1 MQTSSGYAYTL
12 SQQQVQKGDKTV
24 TEYTLLPNTTIAAPE
39 GFLFKTW
46 FGECISVPDA
56 GGGDLAEAVSTIVP
70 DDDWWHEHLTDQG
83 TWLYVWVPM
92 VIPFDDVTDSDYFCK
107 PVLWVVEEGKQLT
120 VAERRRIYSG

>member
-46 FGECISVPDA
+46 FGEYISFPDN
-56 GGGDLAEAVSTIVP
+56 
-70 DDDWWHEHLTDQG
+70 DWWHEHLTDQG

-107 PVLWVVEEGKQLT
+107 PVLWAVEEGKQLT
-120 VAERRRIYSG
+120 VAERWQIYSD